1 MTEDNEGGYL
11 VPHEYAY
18 GGWIYTTVPRK
29 DWQRIFYYLSRILRY
44 ITLLISRLDWKIRP
58 HGMTQEKKRIK
69 GILERLIE
77 EHELVRKAT
86 RYDLPQEPY
95 GDLLFGREHNH
106 DLR

>member
-11 VPHEYAY
+11 VPHEHVY

-29 DWQRIFYYLSRILRY
+29 DWRRIFYYFSRIPRY
-44 ITLLISRLDWKIRP
+44 MALLVSRLDWKIRP
-58 HGMTQEKKRIK
+58 HGMTKEKKRVK

-77 EHELVRKAT
+77 EHKLAHTAT
-86 RYDLPQEPY
+86 RHDLPQEPY
-95 GDLLFGREHNH
+95 DDRLFGREYDH